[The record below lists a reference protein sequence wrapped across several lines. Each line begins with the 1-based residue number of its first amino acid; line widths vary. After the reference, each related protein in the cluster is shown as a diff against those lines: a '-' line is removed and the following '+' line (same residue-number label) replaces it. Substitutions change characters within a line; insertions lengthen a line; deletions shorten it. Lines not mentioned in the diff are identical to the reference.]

1 MVWLHSIYTSSVS
14 RHQRAPVII
23 TCSVLTHHSIHK
35 DKLPR
40 LQFHCM
46 TTLCVR
52 QSSGFAGH
60 YARHVKQQTTRLS
73 NQYCNWWVNTSAAL
87 YKLCYINIHNNIQQQ
102 KQQHKTKSNRWA
114 VSLPDNG
121 ELYVPLHIAE
131 ALADSA
137 ANVSVTVAP
146 RASGIRNNS
155 PLYTG
160 FTSHLAAAIIANHVI
175 SSHYIF
181 YFKTFF
187 ACKLQ
192 IFIHIPLVCNT

>member
-1 MVWLHSIYTSSVS
+1 MHQSSSPAVCWLTILYTRINYHDYSFTVWRPCVWDSLLGLPDITHDMLSNRLHVCPTSTV
-14 RHQRAPVII
+14 
-23 TCSVLTHHSIHK
+23 TDELTH
-35 DKLPR
+35 LR
-40 LQFHCM
+40 HC
-46 TTLCVR
+46 T
-52 QSSGFAGH
+52 
-60 YARHVKQQTTRLS
+60 
-73 NQYCNWWVNTSAAL
+73 N
-87 YKLCYINIHNNIQQQ
+87 LCYINIHNNIQQQ

-137 ANVSVTVAP
+137 ANVSATVAP